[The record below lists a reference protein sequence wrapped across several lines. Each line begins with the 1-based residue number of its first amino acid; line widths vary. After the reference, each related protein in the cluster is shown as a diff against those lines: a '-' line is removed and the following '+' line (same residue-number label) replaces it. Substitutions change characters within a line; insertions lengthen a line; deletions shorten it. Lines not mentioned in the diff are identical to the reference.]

1 MDVITRTRYPRR
13 GGNPPEWLV
22 SDTPMRCPYLSGQ
35 TARLPLRLPVRPLRP
50 DEFSHRLAEG
60 DRRQGLLLYRP
71 HCPTCHACEAIR
83 IDVQAFA
90 PNKTQRR
97 VFRRGENTIDTRIG
111 RPTVTAEKVALY
123 NRHKIERDLLV
134 GNELVD
140 AGSYEQ
146 FLVETCADT
155 IELTY
160 HSAGR
165 LIGVAIADRASDA
178 LSAVY
183 CFYDPYYA
191 RLSPGT
197 FSILKQIALCGSW
210 GLQYLYLGLYVA
222 ACTSMSYKAEYLPH
236 ERLIDGVWRR
246 VGKITDRRTG

>member
-1 MDVITRTRYPRR
+1 MDVIARYPRLA
-13 GGNPPEWLV
+13 GNPPEWLV
-22 SDTPMRCPYLSGQ
+22 SDTPIRCPYINGQ
-35 TARLPLRLPVRPLRP
+35 TARLPLRLPVRPLRA
-50 DEFSHRLAEG
+50 DEFSHRLQEG

-83 IDVQAFA
+83 IDVEAFE

-97 VFRRGENTIDTRIG
+97 VFRRGEATIHTQIG

-140 AGSYEQ
+140 ASSYEQ
-146 FLVETCADT
+146 FLVETCTDT

-160 HSAGR
+160 HYAGR

-183 CFYDPYYA
+183 CFYDAHYA
-191 RLSPGT
+191 RVSPGT
-197 FSILKQIALCGSW
+197 FSILKQIALCRLW

-222 ACTSMSYKAEYLPH
+222 ACTSMSYKADYLPH
-236 ERLIDGVWRR
+236 ERLIDGVWRG